1 MKAYR
6 KYISKSI
13 FGLFG
18 WVITAIGFAYI
29 AFSVVQNIVVSILI
43 LVTTLL
49 IWRQLFGG
57 NAIRKKI
64 INGVFLQKNRAY
76 KDSCYPWDD
85 ESLGWVKG
93 VGYIDSIN
101 QPMWI
106 KGTPEG
112 LMLYFFCNARKLPF
126 LVPWSQISHISLKN
140 SETFSREVNAEV
152 RLLESGSRV
161 RFPWCM
167 EFNGFVPATVG
178 LEKN

>member
-1 MKAYR
+1 MKVYR
-6 KYISKSI
+6 KYIRRSVFSI
-13 FGLFG
+13 FV

-29 AFSVVQNIVVSILI
+29 TFIVVQSMAVSIFI
-43 LVTTLL
+43 FVATLFT
-49 IWRQLFGG
+49 WSQLFGG
-57 NAIRKKI
+57 NAVRKKI
-64 INGVFLQKNRAY
+64 VRRLFSRQNRVY
-76 KDSCYPWDD
+76 KGACYPWDD

-106 KGTPEG
+106 KGTTEG

-167 EFNGFVPATVG
+167 EFNDFVPATVG